1 MATDFVARNRKQ
13 RRSDKVFGTLSES
26 LPKIS
31 GENICASGGY
41 EGVDFART
49 IF

>member
-13 RRSDKVFGTLSES
+13 RRFDKVFGTLFEP
-26 LPKIS
+26 LPEIF
-31 GENICASGGY
+31 GDCFCASGGY
-41 EGVDFART
+41 EGVGFART